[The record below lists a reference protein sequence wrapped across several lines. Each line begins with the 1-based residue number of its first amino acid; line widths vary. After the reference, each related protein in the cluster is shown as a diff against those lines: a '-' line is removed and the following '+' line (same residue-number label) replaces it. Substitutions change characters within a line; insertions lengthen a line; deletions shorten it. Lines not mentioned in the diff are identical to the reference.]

1 MLYHI
6 IHIYLDVEGEA
17 CISIPSAATLQKP
30 PSRAS
35 EKWNESHG
43 NRYNYTYNALI
54 FTVESLTTSQDASG
68 VNALGLKSQVTR

>member
-6 IHIYLDVEGEA
+6 IHIYLEVEGEG
-17 CISIPSAATLQKP
+17 CDSIPSAATVQKP
-30 PSRAS
+30 PSRAT
-35 EKWNESHG
+35 EKWSESHG

-54 FTVESLTTSQDASG
+54 VMVESLTTSQDASG